1 MTYILGDLNTYHNE
15 EDFKHKDIQ
24 TIYAEGLKRTMED
37 DELVLGVWSDNGDN
51 LVAVIHQGEIFIKV
65 AQ

>member
-1 MTYILGDLNTYHNE
+1 MQYILGDLTTYHSE
-15 EDFKHKDIQ
+15 TDFKSKDLQ
-24 TIYAEGLKRTMED
+24 AVYGEGMKRTMED
-37 DELVLGVWSDNGDN
+37 DESILGVWNNDGDN